1 MLLFDKVA
9 SVNPMNFHFF
19 EFSDADTRL
28 DLLFDHLVALVI
40 VVFVDADVTEV
51 SPLDIEGIESKYYL
65 GCNHAFPIWHTY
77 S

>member
-1 MLLFDKVA
+1 M
-9 SVNPMNFHFF
+9 NPMNLHFF
-19 EFSDADTRL
+19 GFSDADTRL
-28 DLLFDHLVALVI
+28 DLLFDPIVALVI

-51 SPLDIEGIESKYYL
+51 SPLAPEGIELKYSS